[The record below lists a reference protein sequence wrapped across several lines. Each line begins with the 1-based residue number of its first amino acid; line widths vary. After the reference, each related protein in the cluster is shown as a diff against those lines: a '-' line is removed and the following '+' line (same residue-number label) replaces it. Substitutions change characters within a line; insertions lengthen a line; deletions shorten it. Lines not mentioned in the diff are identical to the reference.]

1 MVKYVKGS
9 PQRLA
14 LFKSC
19 VQRKQLLYKS
29 SLKLDVST
37 RWNST
42 YMMLEVAQ
50 KYERA
55 FDLMLD
61 EDLNLFNYLN
71 EDELGA
77 PTEDD
82 W

>member
-9 PQRLA
+9 PQRLT

-19 VQRKQLLYKS
+19 VERKKLMCKS

-42 YMMLEVAQ
+42 YMMLEAAQ

-55 FDLMLD
+55 FDLMID

-77 PTEDD
+77 PIEDD